1 MTNQFN
7 KSFTEALEELV
18 SGKASFAQGEFFEKG
33 LYLEFDKT
41 GVLQEVDAKGTFRK
55 RINAIISTG
64 MLKQKYKTFKVANKQ
79 EIGLKD

>member
-18 SGKASFAQGEFFEKG
+18 SGKAGFAQGEFFDKG

-41 GVLQEVDAKGTFRK
+41 GVLQEVDAKGTF
-55 RINAIISTG
+55 
-64 MLKQKYKTFKVANKQ
+64 QKNKCDYFHRDAQ
-79 EIGLKD
+79 TKI

>member
-18 SGKASFAQGEFFEKG
+18 SGKAGFAQGEFFEKG

-41 GVLQEVDAKGTFRK
+41 GVLQLVNGRGTSRE
-55 RINAIISTG
+55 RENAIISKG
-64 MLKQKYKTFKVANKQ
+64 MLLKNIKRLMLQINK
-79 EIGLKD
+79 KSD